1 MLQGSATTVAEDGK
15 IDDAA
20 LTRLN
25 EIDAKLASR

>member
-15 IDDAA
+15 IADAA
-20 LTRLN
+20 LTSLN